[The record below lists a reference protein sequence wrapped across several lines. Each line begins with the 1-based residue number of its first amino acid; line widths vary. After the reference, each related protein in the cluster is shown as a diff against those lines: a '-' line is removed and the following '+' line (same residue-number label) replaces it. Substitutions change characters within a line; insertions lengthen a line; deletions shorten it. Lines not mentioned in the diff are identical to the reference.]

1 MKIGICL
8 PTETEA
14 MGGNTANGTEV
25 LRLARLAEDAG
36 FDSAWVVDHFCY
48 SAAAEMEAL
57 GATAPPDLVGKIYG
71 AWECLTM
78 CAALARETRH
88 MEIGTLVINTG
99 YRNPA
104 LLARMSET
112 IDELSAGRFI
122 LGVGA
127 GDFFTEHDTFGYP
140 WERRVS
146 RFEEALQIIRPMLAG
161 EHVTFD
167 GEFYSTQGAVNLPRG
182 PRPDGLP
189 LLIGVL
195 GRGPRM
201 KRLVAQYADQWNC
214 WMGSGDSHA
223 SAYIK
228 IRDDMLAACEEH
240 GRDPESLVRHVTPR
254 ISPTGVAPTSPDMNP
269 LSGTAEEIAE
279 ALHAFKDLGVNHISA
294 WPHPNN
300 EEGIVALAR
309 VLEHFRS

>member
-1 MKIGICL
+1 MCEDIRQ
-8 PTETEA
+8 E
-14 MGGNTANGTEV
+14 ANG
-25 LRLARLAEDAG
+25 
-36 FDSAWVVDHFCY
+36 
-48 SAAAEMEAL
+48 
-57 GATAPPDLVGKIYG
+57 
-71 AWECLTM
+71 
-78 CAALARETRH
+78 
-88 MEIGTLVINTG
+88 
-99 YRNPA
+99 NP
-104 LLARMSET
+104 M
-112 IDELSAGRFI
+112 
-122 LGVGA
+122 
-127 GDFFTEHDTFGYP
+127 
-140 WERRVS
+140 
-146 RFEEALQIIRPMLAG
+146 
-161 EHVTFD
+161 
-167 GEFYSTQGAVNLPRG
+167 
-182 PRPDGLP
+182 
-189 LLIGVL
+189 LIGVL

-228 IRDDMLAACEEH
+228 IRDDMLAACEQH